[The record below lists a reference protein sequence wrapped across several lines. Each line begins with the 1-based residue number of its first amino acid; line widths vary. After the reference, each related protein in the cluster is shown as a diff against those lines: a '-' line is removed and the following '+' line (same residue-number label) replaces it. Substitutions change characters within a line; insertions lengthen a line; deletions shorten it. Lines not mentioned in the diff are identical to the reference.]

1 MDRGIDPRGA
11 TERHDPLTFPSL
23 LLSFPP
29 SLPPSLSPFPPSFL
43 QVDVSMNPERA
54 ARVRR
59 DLEAVVGKAFIHS
72 IIYTHSHVDHVGGA
86 EAWKEEG
93 TKIWGTDALTEH
105 YFKQYGAFR

>member
-1 MDRGIDPRGA
+1 MDRVIDAGGA
-11 TERHDPLTFPSL
+11 AARHN
-23 LLSFPP
+23 PP
-29 SLPPSLSPFPPSFL
+29 TPPFLPPLPPSLLPFL

-59 DLEAVVGKAFIHS
+59 DLEAVAGKAFIHS

-93 TKIWGTDALTEH
+93 TKIWGTDALTDH